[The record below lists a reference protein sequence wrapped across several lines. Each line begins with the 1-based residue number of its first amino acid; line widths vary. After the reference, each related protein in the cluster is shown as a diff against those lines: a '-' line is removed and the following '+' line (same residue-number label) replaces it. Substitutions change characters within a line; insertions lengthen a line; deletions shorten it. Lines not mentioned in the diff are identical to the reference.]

1 MQLLGA
7 RMRCEDVVTG
17 LCVAC
22 AIRHH
27 SYKEI
32 LAHGKGEDYFSD
44 LPLPAAWIDGRR
56 HRLETPAQEQGM
68 TCGECRNRVACIYL
82 PITE

>member
-1 MQLLGA
+1 MEDILA

-17 LCVAC
+17 LCVEC

-56 HRLETPAQEQGM
+56 HRLQTPDRELGAP
-68 TCGECRNRVACIYL
+68 CGECHKRVACIYL

>member
-1 MQLLGA
+1 MEDNVA
-7 RMRCEDVVTG
+7 RMRSEDVVTG
-17 LCVAC
+17 LCVEC

-32 LAHGKGEDYFSD
+32 LAQGKGEDYFSD

-56 HRLETPAQEQGM
+56 HRLHTPDRGLRA
-68 TCGECRNRVACIYL
+68 TCRECHKRVACIYL